1 MATPKKIL
9 IVEDEKSLS
18 TALYT
23 KLTRS
28 GFDTSV
34 CYDGE
39 QAMETLTKEQ
49 FDLVLLDIVLP
60 KKDGFKILAEKTKIL
75 AEKTKTINVD
85 TPVIVITNLSE
96 KEDLIRAKNLGARDC
111 YVKSEI
117 SLNVVITNIMNV
129 LGFPEGGAKKKK

>member
-1 MATPKKIL
+1 MAPPPKKIL

-28 GFDTSV
+28 GFDTTV

-39 QAMETLTKEQ
+39 QAMEILKKDP

-60 KKDGFKILAEKTKIL
+60 KKDGFKILAEKTK
-75 AEKTKTINVD
+75 TINVD
-85 TPVIVITNLSE
+85 TAVIVITNLSE

-117 SLNVVITNIMNV
+117 SLNVVITNIMSV
-129 LGFPEGGAKKKK
+129 LGFPEGMEPKKGKK